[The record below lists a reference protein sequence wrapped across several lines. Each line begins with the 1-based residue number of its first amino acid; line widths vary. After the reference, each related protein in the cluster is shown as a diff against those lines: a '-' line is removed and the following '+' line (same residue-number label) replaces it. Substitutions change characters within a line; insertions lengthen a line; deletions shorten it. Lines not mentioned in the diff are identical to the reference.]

1 MRYFRLIFIFIKS
14 ALQNESA
21 YRLNFFMNFLSA
33 ALSLAG
39 GLGGIYIVYVN
50 NEVLNGWTMPET
62 LSVLGVYML
71 VQAVK
76 NIVIGPSMNL
86 LGGMGGEIEMGTFD
100 YTLMKPISTQ
110 YYISVR
116 EWSVWSI
123 MHIAVAIGV
132 IIFAINGMDKEIGV
146 TTVALFLFALLI
158 SLGILYSIML
168 ILSSTA
174 FWYRGTYV
182 LWIME
187 DVLQAGRY
195 PIGIYPRSLQ
205 LLLLWVLPVGFI
217 VAVPAEV
224 LVQKAQ
230 PHMLMAGFILMVFLF
245 VCATI
250 FFNRSLRR
258 YSGASS

>member
-1 MRYFRLIFIFIKS
+1 MRYFRLILIFIKA

-33 ALSLAG
+33 ALSLVG
-39 GLGGIYIVYVN
+39 GIGGIYIVYVN

-71 VQAVK
+71 VQGIK

-86 LGGMGGEIEMGTFD
+86 LGGMGGEIEKGTFD
-100 YTLMKPISTQ
+100 YTLMKPICTQ

-132 IIFAINGMDKEIGV
+132 IIFAINGMGKEIGM
-146 TTVALFLFALLI
+146 TTVALFLFALVVA
-158 SLGILYSIML
+158 LGILYSIML
-168 ILSSTA
+168 ILSSIA

-205 LLLLWVLPVGFI
+205 FLLLWVLPVGFI

-230 PHMLMAGFILMVFLF
+230 PHMLIGGFILMAVLF